1 LTVISTKEPI
11 MKLTKFF
18 ATLFAALFLFAASA
32 LAGPPLVC
40 HTYDIGNAKSLPWV
54 AENWNLTGKETYDTS
69 HLSADTLAIL
79 DTNSTVIVHMET
91 LRRAALYGTKN
102 PDALKQLLLKMIARK
117 DAAAQNNTTAALAYF
132 DLGYFTATL
141 SQIHWISKDFANPAQ
156 SLDAKALIDKAIQLR
171 GADPQM
177 EFAAALVT
185 LDGPA
190 SEHSAHAQKAIAGA
204 GSDPLLARNLGA
216 HFMNEHSETMTS
228 LITQNPN
235 VKVAQQ

>member
-1 LTVISTKEPI
+1 

-18 ATLFAALFLFAASA
+18 ATLFATFFLFAASA

-40 HTYDIGNAKSLPWV
+40 HTYDIGNANSLPWI
-54 AENWNLTGKETYDTS
+54 AENWNLTGHETYDS
-69 HLSADTLAIL
+69 NRLPADTLALL
-79 DTNSTVIVHMET
+79 DANSTVIVHMET

-117 DAAAQNNTTAALAYF
+117 DAAAQNNTTAALAFF

-141 SQIHWISKDFANPAQ
+141 SQIHWIYKDFANPAQ

-171 GADPQM
+171 GSDPQM

-185 LDGPA
+185 LDGPN
-190 SEHSAHAQKAIAGA
+190 SEHSAHAQKALAGA
-204 GSDPLLARNLGA
+204 GSDPLLARNLGN
-216 HFMNEHSETMTS
+216 HFMNPQSETMAS
-228 LITQNPN
+228 MITRNPN